1 MSTIKGYGI
10 SIRNTPIDITQT
22 VSYQELNSIGF
33 YGDDAVIDIVRSDA
47 ANRPELERL
56 IAELQS
62 GDRID
67 MYSVD
72 SLLLGCSKKAKEYYA
87 SIIEKGIDL
96 LIYDFTGAIAKLS
109 PLSTIRFGDPKKG
122 EPVLM
127 KSEKSIGELVNMF
140 SDYAKQITPRKKS
153 GGLKAEKRLDISEA
167 FKEIYFAYESYQID
181 QPTTLSLLKEFCG
194 IENKITF
201 WLMARDYENTLRY
214 ADELSEQRNN
224 ICELPKRCGGLP
236 AEYEQILVC
245 ADTRF
250 SDIKSEKDRIES
262 AMLALNMIGSYTIFK
277 RWQLLAAKKPKPR
290 KPIPYDF
297 NITEFRKKYGK

>member
-1 MSTIKGYGI
+1 M
-10 SIRNTPIDITQT
+10 
-22 VSYQELNSIGF
+22 
-33 YGDDAVIDIVRSDA
+33 
-47 ANRPELERL
+47 
-56 IAELQS
+56 
-62 GDRID
+62 
-67 MYSVD
+67 
-72 SLLLGCSKKAKEYYA
+72 
-87 SIIEKGIDL
+87 
-96 LIYDFTGAIAKLS
+96 
-109 PLSTIRFGDPKKG
+109 
-122 EPVLM
+122 
-127 KSEKSIGELVNMF
+127 
-140 SDYAKQITPRKKS
+140 
-153 GGLKAEKRLDISEA
+153 DISEA

-236 AEYEQILVC
+236 AEYEQILAC
-245 ADTRF
+245 ADARF
-250 SDIKSEKDRIES
+250 SGIKSEKDRIES

>member
-1 MSTIKGYGI
+1 MKKSRIFLKFVRKNIMSTIKGYGI

-140 SDYAKQITPRKKS
+140 SDYAEQITPRKKS

-167 FKEIYFAYESYQID
+167 FKEIYFAFF
-181 QPTTLSLLKEFCG
+181 PM
-194 IENKITF
+194 
-201 WLMARDYENTLRY
+201 W
-214 ADELSEQRNN
+214 
-224 ICELPKRCGGLP
+224 
-236 AEYEQILVC
+236 
-245 ADTRF
+245 
-250 SDIKSEKDRIES
+250 
-262 AMLALNMIGSYTIFK
+262 YT
-277 RWQLLAAKKPKPR
+277 
-290 KPIPYDF
+290 
-297 NITEFRKKYGK
+297 N